1 MSCVIE
7 KTEAVMSPSSSDGV
21 SLNRETSDEMKR
33 GDSVNKSVDVAIEH
47 EFVMTD
53 DDYAQAKIVADRMS
67 LAEVKALMEDV
78 LKMHDHDPNFPIAII
93 EKIRQFLGNEAV
105 SRHPEQHEELVYE
118 MKLEAALITNNSPY
132 AEVRSV
138 VSNRDDPEMPCGTI
152 RAWVIGL
159 FFAAI
164 LGFINQFFSVRQPAI
179 QLMANVA
186 QLLSFPIGKAWERF
200 MPHATVFGLPLNPG
214 HFSKKEHMLIT
225 IMANVGYQAPYTA
238 NIIWVQKLPNYY
250 NQAWAG
256 DFGYQILLALG
267 TNFIGYGM
275 AGIARRFLVY
285 PSYCVWPASLV
296 TIALN
301 QSFHTEGNSPVQG
314 WFRKVYTMSRYR
326 YFLLAFGGMFLYYW
340 FPYYIFQ
347 ALSIFSWMT
356 WIAPDNV
363 NLAAITGWNNGL
375 GLNPV
380 STFDWN
386 TLTAYDGTDPLM
398 VPFFSTCNKVVGSL
412 LAVPAVAALWYSNA
426 WHTGYLPINSNRVFD
441 NTGAPYNVS
450 RITDSHGML
459 DVDKYQA
466 YSPAYMAAGNLVI
479 YIAFFALYTA
489 SLTYIALNHWFEVT
503 MGFKNLFNS
512 FRRRRRRRRSSKS
525 TRKGGQEGDAADE
538 TRGRYQD
545 VHNRLMR
552 RYPEVPEWWYAVC
565 LVVAIAFGVAGVAA
579 YPTQA
584 TPGVVFYGLVLCL
597 VFIIPVGIIKSM
609 TGVEVTLNVLAE
621 FIGGAFVPGNATSLN
636 FFKSFGYVTCA
647 HAVWFAND
655 LKLAHYIKIPPRQ
668 TFWAQMC
675 ATLVST
681 VVCTAILN
689 FQMGLAGV
697 CTAEAPF
704 RFTCPGIN
712 TFFTASVL
720 WGTIGPRRVFG
731 AGGTYT
737 ATLVGWPLG
746 VGVAA
751 AMYGA
756 QRAFP
761 GCSFLRQ
768 MHPVALLYGAMF
780 LAPYNVGYLLP
791 CLPIAYVSWVYTKRR
806 YLGFWSKYNFV
817 TSAAF
822 SVGVALTGLVCFFSL
837 QYTGVELKWWGNEV
851 IYQGCEETACTLY
864 QVPEGGHFGPGVG
877 DFF

>member
-1 MSCVIE
+1 MASVIE
-7 KTEAVMSPSSSDGV
+7 KAEPAMPPASSDGG
-21 SLNRETSDEMKR
+21 SLNREISDEKKR
-33 GDSVNKSVDVAIEH
+33 GDSINKSLDVAIEH
-47 EFVMTD
+47 EFAITD
-53 DDYAQAKIVADRMS
+53 EDYAQAKAVADQMS
-67 LAEVKALMEDV
+67 LSEVKALMENV
-78 LKMHDHDPNFPIAII
+78 IKMHDRDPNFPMTVI
-93 EKIRQFLGNEAV
+93 EKIRQFLRNDAIFQ
-105 SRHPEQHEELVYE
+105 HPEQHEELVYE

-159 FFAAI
+159 CFAAV

-186 QLLSFPIGKAWERF
+186 QLLSFPLGKAWERF

-238 NIIWVQKLPNYY
+238 NIIWVQKLPGYY

-256 DFGYQILLALG
+256 NFGYQILLALG

-301 QSFHTEGNSPVQG
+301 QSFHTEGNSAVKG
-314 WFRKVYTMSRYR
+314 WFNKVYTMSRYK

-363 NLAAITGWNNGL
+363 SLAAITGWNNGL

-412 LAVPAVAALWYSNA
+412 LAVPVVAAIWYSNA
-426 WHTGYLPINSNRVFD
+426 WNTGYLPINSNRVYD
-441 NTGAPYNVS
+441 NTGARYNVS
-450 RITDSHGML
+450 AITDSHGML
-459 DVDKYQA
+459 DVEKYRA

-479 YIAFFALYTA
+479 YIAFFAIYTA
-489 SLTYIALNHWFEVT
+489 SLTYIALNHWFEVK

-512 FRRRRRRRRSSKS
+512 FRRTKNQQ
-525 TRKGGQEGDAADE
+525 GGEAGGE
-538 TRGRYQD
+538 YTD

-565 LVVAIAFGVAGVAA
+565 LVIAIAFGVAGVAA
-579 YPTQA
+579 YPTET

-597 VFIIPVGIIKSM
+597 IFIIPVGIIKSM
-609 TGVEVTLNVLAE
+609 TGIEVTLNVLAE

-636 FFKSFGYVTCA
+636 FFKSFGYVTYPA
-647 HAVWFAND
+647 ATNLLGADVRDARVDVRVHRDPQLPDVPARRLHARRA
-655 LKLAHYIKIPPRQ
+655 LPLH
-668 TFWAQMC
+668 
-675 ATLVST
+675 L
-681 VVCTAILN
+681 
-689 FQMGLAGV
+689 
-697 CTAEAPF
+697 
-704 RFTCPGIN
+704 PGHQH
-712 TFFTASVL
+712 FFTASVL
-720 WGTIGPRRVFG
+720 WGTIGPHRVFG
-731 AGGTYT
+731 AGGTYM

-746 VGVAA
+746 IVLAL
-751 AMYGA
+751 AMYGL
-756 QRAFP
+756 QRLFP
-761 GCSFLRQ
+761 RSSFLRQ

-791 CLPIAYVSWVYTKRR
+791 CLPIAYFSWVYTKKR
-806 YLGFWSKYNFV
+806 YLAFWSKYNFV

-877 DFF
+877 QFF

>member
-7 KTEAVMSPSSSDGV
+7 KAETAGQPPSSDGG
-21 SLNRETSDEMKR
+21 SLNRDISDEKK
-33 GDSVNKSVDVAIEH
+33 GADSINKPLDVAIEQLC
-47 EFVMTD
+47 
-53 DDYAQAKIVADRMS
+53 AGKGGGRP
-67 LAEVKALMEDV
+67 DV
-78 LKMHDHDPNFPIAII
+78 PRRGQGSHGERDQDARQGPQLSVAII
-93 EKIRQFLGNEAV
+93 EKIRQFLAIF
-105 SRHPEQHEELVYE
+105 RHPEQHEELVYE

-159 FFAAI
+159 LFAAV

-186 QLLSFPIGKAWERF
+186 QLLSFPSARPGSGSCPTPPSSACRSTLVSAVLLD
-200 MPHATVFGLPLNPG
+200 MLSHRTSTTYAHHHHGQRRLP
-214 HFSKKEHMLIT
+214 S
-225 IMANVGYQAPYTA
+225 PYTA
-238 NIIWVQKLPNYY
+238 NIIWVQKLPGYY

-256 DFGYQILLALG
+256 NFGYQILLALG

-285 PSYCVWPASLV
+285 PSYCV
-296 TIALN
+296 
-301 QSFHTEGNSPVQG
+301 NSPVQG
-314 WFRKVYTMSRYR
+314 WFKKIYTMSRYK

-356 WIAPDNV
+356 WMAPDNV

-412 LAVPAVAALWYSNA
+412 LAVPVVAAIWYSNA
-426 WHTGYLPINSNRVFD
+426 WHTGYLPINSNRVYD
-441 NTGAPYNVS
+441 NTGVRYNVS

-459 DVDKYQA
+459 DVQKVPGVLARLHGRRQPGHLHRLLRHLHGEPD
-466 YSPAYMAAGNLVI
+466 N
-479 YIAFFALYTA
+479 
-489 SLTYIALNHWFEVT
+489 
-503 MGFKNLFNS
+503 KN
-512 FRRRRRRRRSSKS
+512 
-525 TRKGGQEGDAADE
+525 GADGEMEGE
-538 TRGRYQD
+538 YQD

-579 YPTQA
+579 YPTET
-584 TPGVVFYGLVLCL
+584 TPGVVFYGLILCL

-609 TGVEVTLNVLAE
+609 TGIEVTLNVLAE

-681 VVCTAILN
+681 FVCTAILN
-689 FQMGLAGV
+689 FQMTLPQV
-697 CTAEAPF
+697 CTPDAPF

-720 WGTIGPRRVFG
+720 SGTIGPHRVFG

-746 VGVAA
+746 IVVAL
-751 AMYGA
+751 AMYGL
-756 QRAFP
+756 QRCFP
-761 GCSFLRQ
+761 RSAFLRQ

-791 CLPIAYVSWVYTKRR
+791 CLPIAYFSWVYTKKR
-806 YLGFWSKYNFV
+806 YLAFWSKYNFV

-822 SVGVALTGLVCFFSL
+822 SVGVASTGARLLFSL

-864 QVPEGGHFGPGVG
+864 QVPESGHFGPGVG
-877 DFF
+877 EFF

>member
-1 MSCVIE
+1 
-7 KTEAVMSPSSSDGV
+7 
-21 SLNRETSDEMKR
+21 
-33 GDSVNKSVDVAIEH
+33 
-47 EFVMTD
+47 MTD
-53 DDYAQAKIVADRMS
+53 DDYAQAKVVADRMS

-78 LKMHDHDPNFPIAII
+78 LKMHDHDPNFPIAIV
-93 EKIRQFLGNEAV
+93 EKIRQFLGSSIPATEGRCAIGCAHMTGNEAV

-118 MKLEAALITNNSPY
+118 IKLEAALITNNSPY

-200 MPHATVFGLPLNPG
+200 MPAAQPGGNIADSNLLGAWTG

-412 LAVPAVAALWYSNA
+412 LAVPVVAALWYSNA

-512 FRRRRRRRRSSKS
+512 FRRRRRRRSSSKS

-579 YPTQA
+579 YPTQT

-746 VGVAA
+746 VGGWRRPCTGRSGRSRV
-751 AMYGA
+751 
-756 QRAFP
+756 
-761 GCSFLRQ
+761 

>member
-1 MSCVIE
+1 MVSTIE
-7 KTEAVMSPSSSDGV
+7 KAEPAMPPASSDGG
-21 SLNRETSDEMKR
+21 SLNREISDEKKR
-33 GDSVNKSVDVAIEH
+33 GDSINKSLDVAIEH
-47 EFVMTD
+47 EFAITD
-53 DDYAQAKIVADRMS
+53 EDYAQAKAVADQMS
-67 LAEVKALMEDV
+67 LPEVKALMENV
-78 LKMHDHDPNFPIAII
+78 IKMHDRDPNFPMTII
-93 EKIRQFLGNEAV
+93 EKIRQFLGNDAIFQ
-105 SRHPEQHEELVYE
+105 HPEQHEELVYE

-159 FFAAI
+159 CFAAI

-186 QLLSFPIGKAWERF
+186 QLLSFPLGKAWERF

-238 NIIWVQKLPNYY
+238 NIIWVQKLPGYY

-256 DFGYQILLALG
+256 NFGYQILLALG

-301 QSFHTEGNSPVQG
+301 QSFHTEGNSAVKG
-314 WFRKVYTMSRYR
+314 WFNKVYTMSRYK

-363 NLAAITGWNNGL
+363 SLAAITGWNNGL

-412 LAVPAVAALWYSNA
+412 LAVPVVAAIWYSNA
-426 WHTGYLPINSNRVFD
+426 WNTGYLPINSNRVYD
-441 NTGAPYNVS
+441 NTGARYNVS
-450 RITDSHGML
+450 AITDSHGML
-459 DVDKYQA
+459 DVDKYRA

-479 YIAFFALYTA
+479 YIAFFAIYTA
-489 SLTYIALNHWFEVT
+489 SLTYIALNHWFEVK

-512 FRRRRRRRRSSKS
+512 FRRTKNQQ
-525 TRKGGQEGDAADE
+525 GGEAGGE
-538 TRGRYQD
+538 YTD

-579 YPTQA
+579 YPTET

-597 VFIIPVGIIKSM
+597 IFIIPVGIIKSM
-609 TGVEVTLNVLAE
+609 TGIEVTLNVLAE

-681 VVCTAILN
+681 FVCTAILN
-689 FQMGLAGV
+689 FQMSLPDV
-697 CTAEAPF
+697 CTPDAPF

-720 WGTIGPRRVFG
+720 WGTIGPHRVFG
-731 AGGTYT
+731 AGGTYS

-746 VGVAA
+746 VVLAL
-751 AMYGA
+751 AMYGL
-756 QRAFP
+756 QRLFP
-761 GCSFLRQ
+761 RSSFLRQ

-791 CLPIAYVSWVYTKRR
+791 CLPIAYFSWVYTKKR
-806 YLGFWSKYNFV
+806 YLAFWSKYNFV

-864 QVPEGGHFGPGVG
+864 QVPEGGHFGPGAG
-877 DFF
+877 QFF